1 MAARLRPMLLG
12 SATAELDDTTLLARI
27 AADQAGARTEIEL
40 FYARHVRYLF
50 AVLHKQCSR
59 LGFDAEQVEDLVQ
72 DTFQRAFEYAHS
84 FRASE
89 HEDPEQSRRWTRAW
103 LGKIARNLVLDAL
116 RAPRETLLGPE
127 LEQIFVDPY
136 APPSSRPHNPRLRAL
151 HSALEQ
157 LSDREQDVLRVSAL
171 YYRATEHQRL
181 PNEVLQE
188 LARRWETSG
197 ENIRAIRSRALKKVQ
212 NMTEALLQSQSEGA

>member
-1 MAARLRPMLLG
+1 MAAQLKPMLLG
-12 SATAELDDTTLLARI
+12 SATTELDDETLLARI
-27 AADQAGARTEIEL
+27 AADRAGASTEIEL
-40 FYARHVRYLF
+40 FYSRHVRYLF

-59 LGFDAEQVEDLVQ
+59 LGFDAEQIEDLVQ
-72 DTFQRAFEYAHS
+72 DTFQRAFDYAHT

-89 HEDPEQSRRWTRAW
+89 HIAPEQARRWTRAW
-103 LGKIARNLVLDAL
+103 LGKIARNLLLDAL

-127 LEQIFVDPY
+127 LEQLFVDPF

-151 HSALEQ
+151 QSALEQ

-188 LARRWETSG
+188 LAQRWETSG

-212 NMTEALLQSQSEGA
+212 NMTLALLQTQSEGA